1 MCAQCGLV
9 FGVDLYEGTCD
20 GKTEGFSLSFV
31 AATVE
36 VDLDVVLFNAVEG
49 EHWLLHDVLQDGR
62 GEVYV
67 DRTLVDGDCA
77 VAFLYDYAGYG
88 GLAAAYC
95 INCFHARLFQCVD
108 VDNFGVLCLV
118 GMIRAVVDVHV
129 RDDAAS
135 EAVFRKHALH
145 HMDVQGVVSG
155 LEVLVE

>member
-1 MCAQCGLV
+1 M
-9 FGVDLYEGTCD
+9 
-20 GKTEGFSLSFV
+20 
-31 AATVE
+31 AASRCT
-36 VDLDVVLFNAVEG
+36 AG
-49 EHWLLHDVLQDGR
+49 WKR
-62 GEVYV
+62 EVYV

-77 VAFLYDYAGYG
+77 VAFLYDYAGYVY
-88 GLAAAYC
+88 LAAAYC

-145 HMDVQGVVSG
+145 HMDVQGWYPGLRCLLNDFCMRRSGEVSRCPPG
-155 LEVLVE
+155 YPVKLR